1 MKKLKSKLVII
12 HTAVLLLS
20 GWGVWWLILTAL
32 PKFYFTWYPFIPT
45 FFFAIGIAFIAILDK
60 TQILSPRKTVNLYML
75 LRFSK
80 VMLSL
85 IFAAIYF
92 FAVRVQL
99 KEFGLVFISF
109 YLLYLGLETYYFY
122 LTEKEIKK
130 TK

>member
-1 MKKLKSKLVII
+1 M
-12 HTAVLLLS
+12 LLS
-20 GWGVWWLILTAL
+20 GLGVWGLILTVQ
-32 PKFYFTWYPFIPT
+32 PKYYFAWYPYIPT

-60 TQILSPRKTVNLYML
+60 TLALSPRKTVNLYML

-80 VMLSL
+80 VMVSL

-92 FAVRVQL
+92 FAVRIQL

-130 TK
+130 NKVNE